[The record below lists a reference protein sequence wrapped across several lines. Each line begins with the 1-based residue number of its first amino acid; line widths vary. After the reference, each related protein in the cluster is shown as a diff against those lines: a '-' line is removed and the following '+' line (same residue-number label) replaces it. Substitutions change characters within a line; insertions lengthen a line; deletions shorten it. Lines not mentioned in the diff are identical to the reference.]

1 MKTNPQKAS
10 AWFFQDKNDDE
21 DDDEDDSDSIT
32 RHVLAAIFSSSNT
45 ADITVKGDYAGGIVG
60 KADYGII
67 VAAENYGDI
76 LTRCV

>member
-1 MKTNPQKAS
+1 M
-10 AWFFQDKNDDE
+10 
-21 DDDEDDSDSIT
+21 
-32 RHVLAAIFSSSNT
+32 LAAIFSSSNT

-76 LTRCV
+76 LTDGGNMPEELPEDATIPFVTVMY